1 MAETA
6 EAPEVLLARAR
17 AGDATT
23 LGRLLA
29 SYRNYLRLLADMQ
42 MGPTLR
48 SRVDPSDLVQEALL
62 EAHRDFG
69 HFSGGSEPELLAW
82 LRRIL
87 ARNLLDQARR
97 HQAQVRD
104 PRRETSLEALMEES
118 GSGLVAVLAA
128 RDPSPSAQASRR
140 EQAVLLADAL
150 ERLAPDYREVIVL
163 RSLQDLPFEEV
174 AQRMGR
180 KPGAVRMLW
189 ARALEKL
196 GQEMGADP

>member
-6 EAPEVLLARAR
+6 EGPEMLLARAR
-17 AGDATT
+17 SGDAAI

-29 SYRNYLRLLADMQ
+29 SYRNYLRLMADTQ
-42 MGPTLR
+42 MGPALR
-48 SRVDPSDLVQEALL
+48 SRVEPSDLVQEALL

-69 HFSGGSEPELLAW
+69 QFGGGTEPELLAW

-87 ARNLLDQARR
+87 ARTLLDQARR

-104 PRRETSLEALMEES
+104 VQREASLDALMEQS
-118 GSGLVAVLAA
+118 GSGLVALFPAQG
-128 RDPSPSAQASRR
+128 PSPSSHASQR

-163 RSLQDLPFEEV
+163 RSLQDLPFEEIG
-174 AQRMGR
+174 QRLGR
-180 KPGAVRMLW
+180 NPGAVRMLW

-196 GQEMGADP
+196 GQEMGAAS